1 MNELEAYLIPARK
14 LALGIVFGQ
23 VGIVLLIAA
32 AGWIL
37 GGPRAFISALVGGGI
52 GVVASFYIVVST
64 FRLDAN
70 AEPVKILRRVYRA
83 EFYKFVITASL
94 FTLVL
99 LSMDVSFGP
108 MLGGFAATFA
118 VYWAALVVRLPH
130 FAPKPSAQR

>member
-32 AGWIL
+32 AGWLL

-64 FRLDAN
+64 FRLDAS
-70 AEPVKILRRVYRA
+70 AEPVK
-83 EFYKFVITASL
+83 FS
-94 FTLVL
+94 
-99 LSMDVSFGP
+99 
-108 MLGGFAATFA
+108 GGFTERSSTS
-118 VYWAALVVRLPH
+118 L
-130 FAPKPSAQR
+130 